1 MPVVTLSECVR
12 CGRGYHERFP
22 GVVHGTVVNLW
33 MCCKSAEYNPTAA
46 DKARIADMEREAAH
60 ADPRQLTLW
69 GRGQGGLAL

>member
-1 MPVVTLSECVR
+1 
-12 CGRGYHERFP
+12 
-22 GVVHGTVVNLW
+22 